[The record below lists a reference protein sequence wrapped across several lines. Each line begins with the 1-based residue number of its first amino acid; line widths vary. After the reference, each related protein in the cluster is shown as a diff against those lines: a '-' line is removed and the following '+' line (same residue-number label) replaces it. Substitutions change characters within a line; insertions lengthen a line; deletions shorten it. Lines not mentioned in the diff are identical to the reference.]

1 MALSLWLSLALVC
14 MMGAMSPGPSLAVV
28 LKHSLSGGM
37 KNGMLAALS
46 HGFGV
51 GLYAAAS
58 LLGLGALMLQFPT
71 VYQFL
76 VYLGAAYLAYLGL
89 KILFSKPNDSELNI
103 QQSDMSSS
111 KALQD
116 GFAIAFLNPKLAIF
130 FLALFSQF
138 IDPENLTL
146 NIGVIMCLTV
156 FVIDTGWYL
165 LVALLTEVS
174 KKRFGFTKS
183 SPWLDK
189 ILAVVFIGL
198 AIRAVSYTHLR
209 AHET

>member
-1 MALSLWLSLALVC
+1 MALSLWFSLALVC

-28 LKHSLSGGM
+28 LKHSLNGGM

-89 KILFSKPNDSELNI
+89 KILFSKPNDSEL
-103 QQSDMSSS
+103 QVQKSAVSSS

-146 NIGVIMCLTV
+146 NIGIIMCLTV

-165 LVALLTEVS
+165 LVALLTDVS
-174 KKRFGFTKS
+174 KKRFGFTKQNV
-183 SPWLDK
+183 WLDRLLGMVL
-189 ILAVVFIGL
+189 IAL
-198 AIRAVSYTHLR
+198 AIKVVIGF
-209 AHET
+209 

>member
-1 MALSLWLSLALVC
+1 MALSLWFSLALVC

-89 KILFSKPNDSELNI
+89 KILFSKPNDSEL
-103 QQSDMSSS
+103 QVQKSAVSSS

-146 NIGVIMCLTV
+146 NIGIIMCLTV

-165 LVALLTEVS
+165 LVALLTDVS
-174 KKRFGFTKS
+174 KKRFGFTKQNV
-183 SPWLDK
+183 WLDR
-189 ILAVVFIGL
+189 LLGMVFIAL
-198 AIRAVSYTHLR
+198 AIKVVIGF
-209 AHET
+209 

>member
-1 MALSLWLSLALVC
+1 MALSLWFSLALVC

-28 LKHSLSGGM
+28 LKHSLNGGM

-58 LLGLGALMLQFPT
+58 LLGLDALMLQFPT

-76 VYLGAAYLAYLGL
+76 VYLGAAYLVYLGL
-89 KILFSKPNDSELNI
+89 KILFSKPNDSEL
-103 QQSDMSSS
+103 QVQKSAVSSS

-146 NIGVIMCLTV
+146 NIGIIMCLTV

-165 LVALLTEVS
+165 LVALLTDVS
-174 KKRFGFTKS
+174 KKRFGFTKQNV
-183 SPWLDK
+183 WLDR
-189 ILAVVFIGL
+189 LLGMVFIAL
-198 AIRAVSYTHLR
+198 AIKVVIGF
-209 AHET
+209 

>member
-1 MALSLWLSLALVC
+1 MTLAAWFSLVLVC

-28 LKHSLSGGM
+28 LKHTMSGGM

-46 HGFGV
+46 HGVGV

-58 LLGLGALMLQFPT
+58 LLGLGTLMAQFPT
-71 VYQFL
+71 VYQVL
-76 VYLGAAYLAYLGL
+76 VYLGAGYLAYLGL
-89 KILFSKPNDSELNI
+89 KILLAKPNNDELQVQKSEI
-103 QQSDMSSS
+103 SAV

-138 IDPENLTL
+138 IDPQNLTL
-146 NIGVIMCLTV
+146 SIGIIMCLTV

-165 LVALLTEVS
+165 LVAVLTEVS
-174 KKRFGFTKS
+174 KNRFGFTKQN
-183 SPWLDK
+183 PWLGK
-189 ILAVVFIGL
+189 ILGVVFIAL
-198 AIRAVSYTHLR
+198 AIKVVISL
-209 AHET
+209 

>member
-1 MALSLWLSLALVC
+1 MALSVWFSLALVC

-71 VYQFL
+71 VYQIL

-89 KILFSKPNDSELNI
+89 KILLAKPDNSELKV
-103 QQSDMSSS
+103 QQSEVSSS

-138 IDPENLTL
+138 IDPQNMTL
-146 NIGVIMCLTV
+146 SIGIIMCLTV

-165 LVALLTEVS
+165 LVAILTEIS
-174 KKRFGFTKS
+174 KKRFGFTKHNI
-183 SPWLDK
+183 WFDRV
-189 ILAVVFIGL
+189 LAVIFIAL
-198 AIRAVSYTHLR
+198 AIKVVTGF
-209 AHET
+209 

>member
-89 KILFSKPNDSELNI
+89 KILFSKPNDSEL
-103 QQSDMSSS
+103 QVQKSAVSSS

-146 NIGVIMCLTV
+146 NIGIIMCLTV

-165 LVALLTEVS
+165 LVALLTDVS
-174 KKRFGFTKS
+174 KKRFGFTKQNV
-183 SPWLDK
+183 WLDRV
-189 ILAVVFIGL
+189 LGMVFIAL
-198 AIRAVSYTHLR
+198 AIKVVIGF
-209 AHET
+209 

>member
-1 MALSLWLSLALVC
+1 MALSVWLSLALVC

-28 LKHSLSGGM
+28 LKHTLSGGM

-46 HGFGV
+46 HGIGV

-58 LLGLGALMLQFPT
+58 LLGLGALMAQFPT
-71 VYQFL
+71 LYQIL

-89 KILFSKPNDSELNI
+89 KILLAKPSNNELQVQKSEV
-103 QQSDMSSS
+103 SAS

-138 IDPENLTL
+138 IDPQNLTL
-146 NIGVIMCLTV
+146 SIGIIMCLTV

-165 LVALLTEVS
+165 LVAVLTEVS
-174 KKRFGFTKS
+174 KNRFGFTR
-183 SPWLDK
+183 
-189 ILAVVFIGL
+189 GC
-198 AIRAVSYTHLR
+198 
-209 AHET
+209 

>member
-174 KKRFGFTKS
+174 KKRFGFTKQNI
-183 SPWLDK
+183 WLDR
-189 ILAVVFIGL
+189 LLGAVFIAL
-198 AIRAVSYTHLR
+198 AIKVVIGL
-209 AHET
+209 

>member
-1 MALSLWLSLALVC
+1 MALSLWFSLALVC

-28 LKHSLSGGM
+28 LKHSLNGGM

-89 KILFSKPNDSELNI
+89 KILFSKPNDNEL
-103 QQSDMSSS
+103 QVQKSAVSSS

-146 NIGVIMCLTV
+146 NIGIIMCLTV

-165 LVALLTEVS
+165 LVALLTDMS
-174 KKRFGFTKS
+174 KKRFGFTKQNV
-183 SPWLDK
+183 WLDR
-189 ILAVVFIGL
+189 LLGMVFIAL
-198 AIRAVSYTHLR
+198 AIKVVIGF
-209 AHET
+209 

>member
-1 MALSLWLSLALVC
+1 MTLAAWFSLVLVC

-28 LKHSLSGGM
+28 LKHTMSGGM

-46 HGFGV
+46 HGLGV

-58 LLGLGALMLQFPT
+58 LLGLGALMAQFPT
-71 VYQFL
+71 VYQVL
-76 VYLGAAYLAYLGL
+76 VYLGAGYLAYLGL
-89 KILFSKPNDSELNI
+89 KILLAKPNNDELQVQKSEI
-103 QQSDMSSS
+103 SAV

-138 IDPENLTL
+138 IDPQNLTL
-146 NIGVIMCLTV
+146 SIGIIMCLTV

-165 LVALLTEVS
+165 LVAVLTEVS
-174 KKRFGFTKS
+174 KNRFGFTKQN
-183 SPWLDK
+183 PWLDK
-189 ILAVVFIGL
+189 ILGVVFIAL
-198 AIRAVSYTHLR
+198 AIKVVISL
-209 AHET
+209 

>member
-1 MALSLWLSLALVC
+1 MALSLWFSLALVC

-28 LKHSLSGGM
+28 LKHSLNGGM

-71 VYQFL
+71 VYQIL

-89 KILFSKPNDSELNI
+89 KILFSKPNDSEL
-103 QQSDMSSS
+103 QVQKSAVSSS

-174 KKRFGFTKS
+174 KKRFGFTKQNI
-183 SPWLDK
+183 WLDR
-189 ILAVVFIGL
+189 LLGAVFIAL
-198 AIRAVSYTHLR
+198 AIKVVIGF
-209 AHET
+209 

>member
-1 MALSLWLSLALVC
+1 MALSLWFSLALVC

-28 LKHSLSGGM
+28 LKHSLNGGM

-71 VYQFL
+71 VYQLL

-89 KILFSKPNDSELNI
+89 KILFSKSNDSEL
-103 QQSDMSSS
+103 QVQKSAVSSS

-146 NIGVIMCLTV
+146 NIGIIMCLTV
-156 FVIDTGWYL
+156 FLIDTGWYL
-165 LVALLTEVS
+165 LVALLTDVS
-174 KKRFGFTKS
+174 KKRFGFTKQNI
-183 SPWLDK
+183 WLDR
-189 ILAVVFIGL
+189 LLGAVFIAL
-198 AIRAVSYTHLR
+198 AIKVVIGI
-209 AHET
+209 

>member
-1 MALSLWLSLALVC
+1 MALSLWFSLALVC

-28 LKHSLSGGM
+28 LKHSLNGGM

-89 KILFSKPNDSELNI
+89 KILFSKPNDSEL
-103 QQSDMSSS
+103 QVQKSAVSSS

-130 FLALFSQF
+130 FLALFSQI

-146 NIGVIMCLTV
+146 NIGIIMCLTV

-165 LVALLTEVS
+165 LVALLTDVS
-174 KKRFGFTKS
+174 KKRFGFTKQNV
-183 SPWLDK
+183 WLDR
-189 ILAVVFIGL
+189 LLGMVFIAL
-198 AIRAVSYTHLR
+198 AIKVVIGF
-209 AHET
+209 

>member
-174 KKRFGFTKS
+174 KRRFGFTKQNI
-183 SPWLDK
+183 WLDR
-189 ILAVVFIGL
+189 LLGAVFIAL
-198 AIRAVSYTHLR
+198 AIKVVIGF
-209 AHET
+209 

>member
-103 QQSDMSSS
+103 QQSEVSSP

-174 KKRFGFTKS
+174 KKRFGFTKQNI
-183 SPWLDK
+183 WLDR
-189 ILAVVFIGL
+189 LLGAVFIAL
-198 AIRAVSYTHLR
+198 AIKLVIGF
-209 AHET
+209 

>member
-165 LVALLTEVS
+165 LVALLTDVS
-174 KKRFGFTKS
+174 KKRFGFTKQNV
-183 SPWLDK
+183 WLDR
-189 ILAVVFIGL
+189 LLGMVFIAL
-198 AIRAVSYTHLR
+198 AIKVVIGF
-209 AHET
+209 

>member
-1 MALSLWLSLALVC
+1 MALSVWLSLALVC

-28 LKHSLSGGM
+28 LKHTLSGGM

-46 HGFGV
+46 HGIGV

-58 LLGLGALMLQFPT
+58 LLGLGALMAQFPT
-71 VYQFL
+71 LYQIL

-89 KILFSKPNDSELNI
+89 KILLAKPINNELQVQKSEV
-103 QQSDMSSS
+103 SAS

-138 IDPENLTL
+138 IEPQNLTL
-146 NIGVIMCLTV
+146 SIGIIMCLTV

-165 LVALLTEVS
+165 LVAVLTEVS
-174 KKRFGFTKS
+174 KNRFGFTKQN
-183 SPWLDK
+183 PWLDK
-189 ILAVVFIGL
+189 ILGVVFIAL
-198 AIRAVSYTHLR
+198 AIRVVIGL
-209 AHET
+209 

>member
-1 MALSLWLSLALVC
+1 MTLAAWFSLVLVC

-28 LKHSLSGGM
+28 LKHTMSGGM

-46 HGFGV
+46 HGVGV

-58 LLGLGALMLQFPT
+58 LLGLGTLMAQFPT
-71 VYQFL
+71 VYQVL
-76 VYLGAAYLAYLGL
+76 VYLGAGYLAYLGL
-89 KILFSKPNDSELNI
+89 KILLAKPNNDELQVQKSEI
-103 QQSDMSSS
+103 SAV

-138 IDPENLTL
+138 IDPQNLTL
-146 NIGVIMCLTV
+146 SIGIIMCLTV

-165 LVALLTEVS
+165 LVAVLTEVS
-174 KKRFGFTKS
+174 KNRFGFTKQN
-183 SPWLDK
+183 PWLDK
-189 ILAVVFIGL
+189 ILGVVFIAL
-198 AIRAVSYTHLR
+198 AIKVVLSL
-209 AHET
+209 

>member
-1 MALSLWLSLALVC
+1 MTLAAWFSLVVVC

-28 LKHSLSGGM
+28 LKHTMSGGM

-46 HGFGV
+46 HGLGV

-58 LLGLGALMLQFPT
+58 LLGLGTLMAQFPT
-71 VYQFL
+71 VYQVL
-76 VYLGAAYLAYLGL
+76 VYLGAGYLAYLGL
-89 KILFSKPNDSELNI
+89 KILLAKPNNDELQVQKSEI
-103 QQSDMSSS
+103 SAV

-138 IDPENLTL
+138 IDPQNLTL
-146 NIGVIMCLTV
+146 SIGIIMCLTV

-165 LVALLTEVS
+165 LVAVLTEVS
-174 KKRFGFTKS
+174 KNRFGFTKQN
-183 SPWLDK
+183 PWLDK
-189 ILAVVFIGL
+189 ILGVVFIAL
-198 AIRAVSYTHLR
+198 AIKVVISL
-209 AHET
+209 

>member
-1 MALSLWLSLALVC
+1 MALSLWFSLALVC

-28 LKHSLSGGM
+28 LKHSLNGGM

-71 VYQFL
+71 VYQLL

-89 KILFSKPNDSELNI
+89 KILFSKPNDSEL
-103 QQSDMSSS
+103 QVQKSAVSSS

-146 NIGVIMCLTV
+146 NIGIIMCLTV

-165 LVALLTEVS
+165 LVALLTDVS
-174 KKRFGFTKS
+174 KKRFGFTKQNV
-183 SPWLDK
+183 WLDR
-189 ILAVVFIGL
+189 LLGMVFIAL
-198 AIRAVSYTHLR
+198 AIKVVIGF
-209 AHET
+209 

>member
-1 MALSLWLSLALVC
+1 MALSLWFSLALVC

-198 AIRAVSYTHLR
+198 AIRVVLMV
-209 AHET
+209 

>member
-198 AIRAVSYTHLR
+198 AIRVVLMV
-209 AHET
+209 

>member
-174 KKRFGFTKS
+174 KKRFGFTKQNT
-183 SPWLDK
+183 WLDR
-189 ILAVVFIGL
+189 LLGAVFIAL
-198 AIRAVSYTHLR
+198 AIKVVIGF
-209 AHET
+209 